1 MIYIYIGFVQI
12 SNASQGKDCPFQK
25 TKNKETVVV
34 YIKRKRE
41 KVSKIKRKNFS
52 NKSRDRSRLCK
63 RNTTPPRVS

>member
-1 MIYIYIGFVQI
+1 MIYIGFVQI
-12 SNASQGKDCPFQK
+12 SNVSQGKDCPFQK

-34 YIKRKRE
+34 YIKRKRK